1 MFVGKFD
8 YDSDKVPT
16 FAQYCKA
23 HGETAQDHTSLVTL
37 IWKPNA
43 FPNYTFQ
50 TEKFKLR
57 IRVTEDNREA
67 LADLVQN
74 TIQEGRCIA
83 VTILDPKAYTFSIDE
98 HSSESVVWTQL
109 GDSGFRATIQEKP
122 SGKARKSKA
131 PKPAN

>member
-16 FAQYCKA
+16 FVQYCKA
-23 HGETAQDHTSLVTL
+23 HGEKAQNHTSVVTL
-37 IWKPNA
+37 IWKPNT

-50 TEKFKLR
+50 TEKFRLR
-57 IRVTEDNREA
+57 IRVTEDNRET

-74 TIQEGRCIA
+74 TIEGGKCIA

-109 GDSGFRATIQEKP
+109 GDSGFRAAIQEKP
-122 SGKARKSKA
+122 SSKARKSKA
-131 PKPAN
+131 SKPID

>member
-57 IRVTEDNREA
+57 VRVTEDNGEA
-67 LADLVQN
+67 LADLVQ
-74 TIQEGRCIA
+74 TTVEEGKCIA
-83 VTILDPKAYTFSIDE
+83 VTILDPKNLTFEIDE
-98 HSSESVVWTQL
+98 FESEAVEWSQL
-109 GDSGFRATIQEKP
+109 GSTGFKATIQEKP
-122 SGKARKSKA
+122 SKRARKAST
-131 PKPAN
+131 PKNAN